1 MVNQIVSYG
10 AGTNSTAMLCEMVRR
25 GEQIDAV
32 VFADTGGER
41 EQTYAF
47 VVEFSAWLVS
57 KGYPTIETI
66 NKKTDVF
73 GETVTS
79 LERECILRKQL
90 PSVAYGRKSCS
101 DKWKQQPFRS
111 WLATKPWQVVTVCIG
126 FDANEQSRADRGNAC
141 NNGYIKRY
149 PLIEFGMGRKECV
162 KAISDA
168 GLSNP
173 GKSACFF
180 CPNNKKHEIRTLPEN
195 LQDRAIF
202 MEKNANLTTI
212 KGLGRNFSWEDL
224 IYAHRQQ
231 TTFEF
236 TDNTEEMPCGCYDG

>member
-1 MVNQIVSYG
+1 MIQVASYG
-10 AGTNSTAMLCEMVRR
+10 AGSNSKGMICEMVRR
-25 GEQIDAV
+25 GELLDAI
-32 VFADTGGER
+32 VFCDTKGER
-41 EQTYAF
+41 PEIYADIPI
-47 VVEFSAWLVS
+47 FSAWLVDH
-57 KGYPTIETI
+57 GYPEITIL
-66 NKKTDVF
+66 NKTTNVF
-73 GETVTS
+73 GEIVDS

-111 WLATKPWQVVTVCIG
+111 WLSTKPWQVVTVCIG
-126 FDANEQSRADRGNAC
+126 FDANEQGRADRGNAC

-149 PLIEFGMGRKECV
+149 PLIEFGMGRKECI

-168 GLSNP
+168 GLSQP

-180 CPNNKKHEIRTLPEN
+180 CPNNKKHEIKTLPDD

-236 TDNTEEMPCGCYDG
+236 TDITEEMPCGCYDG